1 MNVSEVQVSF
11 IKPKDGIIGFA
22 SCVIGVGLY
31 VSSIAIHQKADGS
44 GYRLTYPT
52 KKIGQ
57 NNLQIFHPINRSLS
71 AALEDAIFKKL
82 NAVME
87 RCNDRYGSTDA
98 EPIRI

>member
-1 MNVSEVQVSF
+1 MNVSEVQVNF

-22 SCVIGVGLY
+22 SCIVGGCLY
-31 VSSIAIHQKADGS
+31 LSSIAIHQKANGS

-57 NNLQIFHPINRSLS
+57 QSLQIFHPINRTLTE
-71 AALEDAIFKKL
+71 AIEGAIFDKL

-87 RCNDRYGSTDA
+87 KCNAGYGNANA
-98 EPIRI
+98 EPARI